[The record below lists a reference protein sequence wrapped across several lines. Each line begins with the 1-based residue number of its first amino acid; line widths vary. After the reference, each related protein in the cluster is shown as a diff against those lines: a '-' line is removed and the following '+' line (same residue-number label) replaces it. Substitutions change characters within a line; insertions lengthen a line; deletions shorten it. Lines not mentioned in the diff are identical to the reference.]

1 LFIVLEPES
10 SPILTKGYAGSYSV
24 DGVGV
29 GFIPLHLNRSLYDEA
44 WGISKE
50 EGRTIC
56 RRLAQEEGLLVGT
69 SMGLNVVA
77 AIALAKELG
86 PDKTVVTVAID
97 TGLKYM
103 NGNLFADNRN

>member
-69 SMGLNVVA
+69 FMGLNVVA